1 MCVCRHLYICSIH
14 ESLRNINPIF
24 QHISAVVTSAESG
37 KSHVPDHSCMAFLPT
52 IVYFFKGSIRV
63 NSQSSRPHGLSVG
76 DLVTAGSGPASAD
89 RSTAGGSTGLPVHH
103 LRCPVLR
110 VEGMTGDD
118 TTHTEGGHRRCLRIK
133 LDTTISARF

>member
-1 MCVCRHLYICSIH
+1 MSQTIH
-14 ESLRNINPIF
+14 VWP
-24 QHISAVVTSAESG
+24 
-37 KSHVPDHSCMAFLPT
+37 FLPT